1 MAFWESIK
9 RLFSKE
15 EPQQRLSAAEEA
27 DLYAAF
33 KLRYWHFTTLL
44 GSNNKVLEIMADME
58 KMLHGKRSFGMDF
71 VRANCTAISVNLYRM
86 IKGINEL
93 GGGKYWRLFEAAK
106 DVFGKI
112 DTALAE
118 RKVLAGGA
126 FVIPLDHVD
135 ETMAEQVGSKMANL
149 GSIAKLSGVRVPE
162 GFTVTVAA
170 YERFIIYNKLQDEIN
185 RWISSVDLSDIEK
198 LEKEASRIRAAILQ
212 TPLPPELEEA
222 IKAAYR
228 QLEGKT
234 TPGVKVAARSSA
246 LGEDQHKATFAG
258 QYRSILNVDGTNL
271 VNAYKEVVA
280 SKYSLS
286 AIAYRLNMG
295 FRDEDIAMCVGV
307 VAMVDPVASGVAYSR
322 DPEDFRKDQIIINA
336 TWGLAKA
343 VVDGTTSPDLFVL
356 SHTKPVKILAKTIRP
371 KGIKL
376 VPAAGGG
383 LGAVEVPE
391 KEREVPSVTD
401 EQALFL
407 AEICSRLEAH
417 FGGAQDV
424 EWSITGDGS
433 VVILQCRPLI
443 RLKSSMER
451 RKPVIPSEENG
462 PEPLLYGD
470 ITASPGV
477 AAGPAFLLQ
486 HEDDMAHFP
495 DGAVMVT
502 KFAYPR
508 WAAILHKAAAVVAEQ
523 GGVAGHLATVS
534 REFGVPALVGVPAAA
549 TKIKNGDLITVDA
562 DNGRIYS
569 GRIESLLGVR
579 PERLSLMKGSPIY
592 RTLEQV
598 LTNITPLN
606 LTDPDSVD
614 FTPSKCRTVHDITR
628 FIHEVSVREMFES
641 GDQYHLSQRASK
653 RLVCG
658 VPMQWWVVD
667 LEDGFKVPV
676 EGKRVSIDNI
686 ASIPML
692 ALWEGITAIPWKG
705 PAVDTRGMV
714 SVMFEATMRPEIG
727 PDTGANFAERNY
739 FMISRHFCNLS
750 SKLGFHFSTVE
761 AFVGDIPGEN
771 YASFIFKGGAA
782 DVTRRQRRVAFIG
795 EILSRFDFRVEAKED
810 VVSARLEG
818 CDQEFLK
825 ERLKVLGYLVLHTRQ
840 MDMIMS
846 NEALVNYY
854 LKKMLDDIYSFVK
867 IERKEE
873 NTAPILGLKS

>member
-1 MAFWESIK
+1 
-9 RLFSKE
+9 
-15 EPQQRLSAAEEA
+15 
-27 DLYAAF
+27 
-33 KLRYWHFTTLL
+33 
-44 GSNNKVLEIMADME
+44 ME

-71 VRANCTAISVNLYRM
+71 IRANCTAISVNLYKM

-112 DTALAE
+112 DTALAK
-118 RKVLAGGA
+118 RKALAGGA

-170 YERFIIYNKLQDEIN
+170 YDRFITYNNLQDEIN
-185 RWISSVDLSDIEK
+185 RWISSIDLSDIKK
-198 LEKEASRIRAAILQ
+198 LEEEASRIRAVILQ
-212 TPLPPELEEA
+212 APLPPELEEA
-222 IKAAYR
+222 IKDAYR
-228 QLEGKT
+228 RLEGKT

-246 LGEDQHKATFAG
+246 LGEDQRKTTFAG
-258 QYRSILNVDGTNL
+258 QYRSILNVDHTNITS
-271 VNAYKEVVA
+271 AYKEVLA

-295 FRDEDIAMCVGV
+295 FRDEDIAMCVGFM
-307 VAMVDPVASGVAYSR
+307 AMIDPAASGVAYSR
-322 DPEDFRKDQIIINA
+322 NPEDFRRDQIIINA

-356 SHTKPVKILAKTIRP
+356 SHTKPVKILAKTIRR
-371 KGIKL
+371 KELKL

-383 LGAVEVPE
+383 LSAVEVPE
-391 KEREVPSVTD
+391 KEHETPAVTD
-401 EQALFL
+401 EQAISL
-407 AEICSRLEAH
+407 AELCSRLEAH
-417 FGGAQDV
+417 FGEPQDV
-424 EWSITGDGS
+424 EWSVLSDGS
-433 VVILQCRPLI
+433 ILILQCRPLI
-443 RLKSSMER
+443 RLK
-451 RKPVIPSEENG
+451 PSKEARESTSVGEGIG
-462 PEPLLYGD
+462 PAPILYGD
-470 ITASPGV
+470 VTASPGV
-477 AAGPAFLLQ
+477 ATGPVFLLQ

-495 DGAVMVT
+495 DGAVLVT

-508 WAAILHKAAAVVAEQ
+508 WAAVLHKAAAVVAEY

-534 REFGVPALVGVPAAA
+534 REFGIPALFDVTIA
-549 TKIKNGDLITVDA
+549 TTTLKNGDMVTIDA
-562 DNGRIYS
+562 DNGRIYP
-569 GRIESLLGVR
+569 GRIQSLLAVPAER
-579 PERLSLMKGSPIY
+579 PSLMKGSPVY
-592 RTLEQV
+592 NTLEGV
-598 LTNITPLN
+598 LSYISPLN
-606 LTDPDSVD
+606 LTDPDSLD
-614 FTPSKCRTVHDITR
+614 FTTSKCQTVHDITR
-628 FIHEVSVREMFES
+628 FIHEMSVREMFEF
-641 GDQYHLSQRASK
+641 GDQYHLARRASK

-667 LEDGFKVPV
+667 LEDGFKVPA
-676 EGKRVSIDNI
+676 EGKTVSIDNI
-686 ASIPML
+686 GSIPML
-692 ALWEGITAIPWKG
+692 ALWEGITAIHWKG
-705 PAVDTRGMV
+705 PAMDARGMV
-714 SVMFEATMRPEIG
+714 SVMFEATMRPDIG

-771 YASFIFKGGAA
+771 YASFMFKGGAA
-782 DVTRRQRRVAFIG
+782 DVVRRRRRVAFIG
-795 EILSRFDFRVEAKED
+795 KILRTFDFRVEVKED

-840 MDMIMS
+840 LDMIMS
-846 NEALVNYY
+846 NEALVNYH

-867 IERKEE
+867 IERKEG
-873 NTAPILGLKS
+873 NKAPALGG

>member
-1 MAFWESIK
+1 
-9 RLFSKE
+9 
-15 EPQQRLSAAEEA
+15 
-27 DLYAAF
+27 
-33 KLRYWHFTTLL
+33 
-44 GSNNKVLEIMADME
+44 MADME

-71 VRANCTAISVNLYRM
+71 VRANCTAISVNLYKM

-112 DTALAE
+112 DTALAN
-118 RKVLAGGA
+118 RKALAGGA

-135 ETMAEQVGSKMANL
+135 ETMAGQVGSKMANL

-162 GFTVTVAA
+162 GFTVTAAA
-170 YERFIIYNKLQDEIN
+170 YDRFITYNNLQDEVN
-185 RWISSVDLSDIEK
+185 RWISSVDLSDIK
-198 LEKEASRIRAAILQ
+198 NLEENAFKIRAAILEA
-212 TPLPPELEEA
+212 PLPPELEAA
-222 IKAAYR
+222 IKDAYR

-246 LGEDQHKATFAG
+246 LGEDQHKTTFAG
-258 QYRSILNVDGTNL
+258 QYRSILNVDYTNITS
-271 VNAYKEVVA
+271 AYKEVLA

-295 FRDEDIAMCVGV
+295 FRDEDIAMCVGF
-307 VAMVDPVASGVAYSR
+307 MEMIDPAASGVAYSR
-322 DPEDFRKDQIIINA
+322 NPEDFRSDQIIINA

-356 SHTKPVKILAKTIRP
+356 THTKPVKILAKTIRP
-371 KGIKL
+371 KGLKFL
-376 VPAAGGG
+376 PAAKGG
-383 LGAVEVPE
+383 LETVEVSE
-391 KEREVPSVTD
+391 KEREISSVTD

-417 FGGAQDV
+417 FGEAQDV
-424 EWSITGDGS
+424 EWSITSDGS

-443 RLKSSMER
+443 RLKSSRKR
-451 RKPVIPSEENG
+451 REPVIPSEEIG

-470 ITASPGV
+470 ITASSGV

-508 WAAILHKAAAVVAEQ
+508 WAAILHKAAAVVAEH

-534 REFGVPALVGVPAAA
+534 REFGVPALFDVA
-549 TKIKNGDLITVDA
+549 TATTILKNGDVVTIDA
-562 DNGRIYS
+562 DNGRIYP
-569 GRIESLLGVR
+569 GRIQSLLAVSR
-579 PERLSLMKGSPIY
+579 EIPSLMEGSPVY
-592 RTLEQV
+592 NTLEEV
-598 LTNITPLN
+598 LSYISPLN

-614 FTPSKCRTVHDITR
+614 FTPAKCQTVHDITR
-628 FIHEVSVREMFES
+628 FIHEMSVREMFEF
-641 GDQYHLSQRASK
+641 GDQYHLTRRASK

-667 LEDGFKVPV
+667 LEDGFKAPA
-676 EGKRVSIDNI
+676 EGKMVSIDNI
-686 ASIPML
+686 VSIPML

-705 PAVDTRGMV
+705 PAMDTRGMV
-714 SVMFEATMRPEIG
+714 SVMFEATMRPDIG

-761 AFVGDIPGEN
+761 AFVGDMPGEN

-782 DVTRRQRRVAFIG
+782 DVVRRHRRVAFIG
-795 EILSRFDFRVEAKED
+795 EILRTFDFRVEVRGD

-818 CDQEFLK
+818 CDQNFLK
-825 ERLKVLGYLVLHTRQ
+825 GRLKVLGYLVLHTRQ

-846 NEALVNYY
+846 NDALVNYH

-867 IERKEE
+867 IERKEG
-873 NTAPILGLKS
+873 NKAPILSLKT